1 MSGKKRGPKPR
12 YEEEDVLEAMA
23 VYFYEHMVVRK
34 EDLSVFTMDAI
45 YDDIQHDASQS
56 ILYRNVAF
64 PKYSRMR
71 KMLIDHLSAYG
82 LYQEKER
89 LTAAVASR
97 IIETYEIDAEK
108 EDMDV
113 LLSNHYTLTTYG
125 GPVITCIAKLP
136 AVEALDT
143 LARIESKEK
152 QKSLTWS
159 RINMLRKLC
168 QKIKKRNA
176 DVILAV
182 IPQYNKAIYL
192 NQNGRIDKHINNI
205 NPLCDTLL
213 FFVKDTPEG
222 ACAAVR
228 RAVKKIQVM
237 RMAWI
242 FLLDRSYW
250 FACTESL
257 VLVRLYWFVSTLPPT
272 AWCSAPHHR

>member
-12 YEEEDVLEAMA
+12 YEEDAVLEAMA
-23 VYFYEHMVVRK
+23 VYFYEHVVIRK

-64 PKYSRMR
+64 PKYSQMR

-89 LTAAVASR
+89 MTAAVASR

-113 LLSNHYTLTTYG
+113 LLSSHYTLTTYG

-222 ACAAVR
+222 
-228 RAVKKIQVM
+228 RAFVKEQK
-237 RMAWI
+237 
-242 FLLDRSYW
+242 FLVFPFLSP
-250 FACTESL
+250 EEEL
-257 VLVRLYWFVSTLPPT
+257 Q
-272 AWCSAPHHR
+272 

>member
-1 MSGKKRGPKPR
+1 MRFQKDTKITSCSQKKQLVTFTAIPHKLRLFKKALLRCGSNDLCHQICRQLFIAGKCHG
-12 YEEEDVLEAMA
+12 EGSLA
-23 VYFYEHMVVRK
+23 
-34 EDLSVFTMDAI
+34 LC
-45 YDDIQHDASQS
+45 
-56 ILYRNVAF
+56 
-64 PKYSRMR
+64 
-71 KMLIDHLSAYG
+71 HLPQ
-82 LYQEKER
+82 LQCI
-89 LTAAVASR
+89 TAAVASR

-222 ACAAVR
+222 
-228 RAVKKIQVM
+228 RAFVKEQK
-237 RMAWI
+237 
-242 FLLDRSYW
+242 FLVFPFLSP
-250 FACTESL
+250 EEEL
-257 VLVRLYWFVSTLPPT
+257 Q
-272 AWCSAPHHR
+272 

>member
-12 YEEEDVLEAMA
+12 YEEEAVLEAMA

-108 EDMDV
+108 ES
-113 LLSNHYTLTTYG
+113 LIISFCTLF
-125 GPVITCIAKLP
+125 I
-136 AVEALDT
+136 
-143 LARIESKEK
+143 
-152 QKSLTWS
+152 
-159 RINMLRKLC
+159 
-168 QKIKKRNA
+168 
-176 DVILAV
+176 
-182 IPQYNKAIYL
+182 
-192 NQNGRIDKHINNI
+192 
-205 NPLCDTLL
+205 
-213 FFVKDTPEG
+213 
-222 ACAAVR
+222 
-228 RAVKKIQVM
+228 
-237 RMAWI
+237 
-242 FLLDRSYW
+242 
-250 FACTESL
+250 
-257 VLVRLYWFVSTLPPT
+257 
-272 AWCSAPHHR
+272 PHHRLSEANHIV